1 MIMNLLW
8 FKDLA
13 FLAETGN
20 FSQAASLANVTQPA
34 MSRRI
39 KGLERWVGAT
49 LVDRS
54 SHPVRLTL
62 AGRQMLEAGQ
72 QALSRIEIE
81 RDLVRASLAHPD
93 KYVVTFAAQHSI
105 GWRFYPAWLQALEE
119 GFGPIMS
126 RLRADDLPNCM
137 DDLKNGEVDY
147 VIAYESDYSVG
158 LSAFPDL
165 ESLTIGIDALIPVC
179 KSTSDGSPLF
189 HLDEHGCLPIPY
201 LRFGDNAP
209 IGEHVAP
216 LLQMRNINS
225 RLKVVYENSMSGAL
239 RIRARDGAGVAWL
252 PRSLVKPDLDMGSL
266 ALAGNEGWSV
276 HLDIRLYRLNAGT
289 NPLTQD
295 IWEFLFHRKA
305 AHLLPD

>member
-1 MIMNLLW
+1 MAMNLLW

-20 FSQAASLANVTQPA
+20 FSQAAGLANVTQPA

-39 KGLERWVGAT
+39 RGLENWVGAT

-54 SHPVRLTL
+54 SHPVRLTS

-81 RDLVRASLAHPD
+81 RNLVRTSLAHPD
-93 KYVVTFAAQHSI
+93 KYVVTFAAQQSI

-119 GFGPIMS
+119 EFGPIMS

-147 VIAYESDYSVG
+147 VIAYESEGSAG

-165 ESLTIGIDALIPVC
+165 ASLSIGTDALIPVC
-179 KSTSDGSPLF
+179 KSMGDGSPLF
-189 HLDEHGCLPIPY
+189 HLDDQDRLPIPY
-201 LRFGDNAP
+201 LRFGDSAP
-209 IGEHVAP
+209 IGQHVAP
-216 LLQMRNINS
+216 LLRMRSITD
-225 RLKVVYENSMSGAL
+225 RLTVVYEHSMSGAL

-252 PRSLVKPDLDMGSL
+252 PRSLVKPELDMGSL

-289 NPLTQD
+289 NPLTQE
-295 IWEFLFHRKA
+295 IWEFLFHREGTP
-305 AHLLPD
+305 LLPD

>member
-1 MIMNLLW
+1 MNLLW

-13 FLAETGN
+13 LLAETGN

-39 KGLERWVGAT
+39 RGLERWVGAT

-54 SHPVRLTL
+54 SHPVKLTL
-62 AGRQMLEAGQ
+62 AGRQILEASQ

-81 RDLVRASLAHPD
+81 RNLVRASLAHPD

-119 GFGPIMS
+119 AFGPIMS

-137 DDLKNGEVDY
+137 DDLRSGEVDY
-147 VIAYESDYSVG
+147 VIAYESNVADG
-158 LSAFPDL
+158 PSAFPDL
-165 ESLTIGIDALIPVC
+165 ASLTIGTDALIPVC
-179 KSTSDGSPLF
+179 KSMSDGAPLF
-189 HLDEHGCLPIPY
+189 DLDDHDRLPIPY

-209 IGEHVAP
+209 IGQHVAP
-216 LLQMRNINS
+216 LLRMRGIDD
-225 RLKVVYENSMSGAL
+225 RMTVVYEHSMSGAL

-252 PRSLVKPDLDMGSL
+252 PRSLVKPELDIGSL
-266 ALAGNEGWSV
+266 VLAGSEGWSV

-289 NPLTQD
+289 NPLTQK
-295 IWEFLFHRKA
+295 IWEFLSHRKGA
-305 AHLLPD
+305 PLLPD